1 MSVRHSLVQSS
12 RRSGFSITELLVVFA
27 LMGVMFAIAGPKIS
41 QMKHGANL
49 RSAKDQLGA
58 SVATAR
64 AAAVQK
70 GRQSRFLVQ
79 GNSIRVEVDTSA
91 VGNMAVIK
99 LIQLDSLY
107 GARVTVRSPVDT
119 ILAYDARGYGRTLSS
134 GTAVYV
140 LTVAGRSD
148 SVCVTQL
155 GALMKRGCNP

>member
-1 MSVRHSLVQSS
+1 MMRN
-12 RRSGFSITELLVVFA
+12 RKGFSFTELLVVMAFMA
-27 LMGVMFAIAGPKIS
+27 LLYAIAAPKIGR
-41 QMKHGANL
+41 MKTGASL
-49 RSAKDQLGA
+49 RSAKDQLA
-58 SVATAR
+58 SSIATAR

-107 GARVTVRSPVDT
+107 RATVTVRNPVDT
-119 ILAYDARGYGRTLSS
+119 ILAYDPRGYGRTRSA
-134 GTAVYV
+134 GTAIYV
-140 LTVAGRSD
+140 MTVGDYSD